1 MSAQEQDTFTEAEVF
16 QALSWG
22 MPDSQARHLAK
33 YMADDPILIESM
45 PERKEME
52 PSEIMYSED
61 MLLLL
66 SLVSEKAHEKAERR
80 FAQQQLRNKLSPEER
95 SEWESRR
102 AELKAR
108 LIKAGKSVPDL

>member
-1 MSAQEQDTFTEAEVF
+1 MSAHEQDTFTEAEVF

-22 MPDSQARHLAK
+22 MADSAARHLAK
-33 YMADDPILIESM
+33 HMADDPTLIASM
-45 PERKEME
+45 PDRKEME
-52 PSEIMYSED
+52 PSVTMYSED

-80 FAQQQLRNKLSPEER
+80 LAQQQLRAKLSPEER
-95 SEWESRR
+95 AEWESRR
-102 AELKAR
+102 TELKTR